1 MRLLLVEDDQSFG
14 YVMKA
19 YLEMNDFAVHWAK
32 SGSEALR
39 LISELPF
46 ELCILDIMLPDSNGF
61 AIARQINAGYPEM
74 PFIFLTAR
82 ALKVDKLKGYK
93 LGCDDYITKPIDEE
107 LLIAKIQAILK
118 RSGRSEQTS
127 REKTTYQ
134 IGRFQFDYRNQ
145 QLKYEDQQR
154 HLTEKEGRL
163 LKMFCDHPNRLV
175 RREKALKD
183 IWGKNDLFNRKT
195 MDVFIF
201 KLRQYLEADERV
213 RIKNVH
219 GKGFIL
225 EVDET

>member
-1 MRLLLVEDDQSFG
+1 MRLLLVEDDESFG

-19 YLEMNDFAVHWAK
+19 YLEMNDFVVHWAQ
-32 SGSEALR
+32 SGREALDMIR
-39 LISELPF
+39 ELSF
-46 ELCILDIMLPDSNGF
+46 ELCILDIMLPDSDGF

-93 LGCDDYITKPIDEE
+93 LGCDDYITKPVDEE

-118 RSGRSEQTS
+118 RSAQSKEAN
-127 REKTTYQ
+127 REKSTCQ
-134 IGRFQFDYRNQ
+134 IGRFLFDYRNQ
-145 QLKYEDQQR
+145 QLRLEDQVRQ
-154 HLTEKEGRL
+154 LTEKEAQL
-163 LKMFCDHPNRLV
+163 LKLFCDHSNRLV

-183 IWGKNDLFNRKT
+183 IWGKNDVFNRKT

-213 RIKNVH
+213 RIRNVH
-219 GKGFIL
+219 SKGFIL
-225 EVDET
+225 EIDE